1 LTEEGVES
9 RLGGNLTKFAAGQT
23 FAGVSACRLPY
34 CEKKEVC
41 MPYFLTEAAY
51 TSEAWSALMRNPHD
65 RLEALRPAVERL
77 GGRIVNAFFAFGEY
91 DVVMILEMPDEASA
105 AALAV
110 AAHGGG
116 SLRTTK
122 TTQLITAAEGV
133 EILKKA
139 ATCGY
144 KPVTATAAAAK

>member
-1 LTEEGVES
+1 
-9 RLGGNLTKFAAGQT
+9 
-23 FAGVSACRLPY
+23 
-34 CEKKEVC
+34 
-41 MPYFLTEAAY
+41 MPYFLTQAAY
-51 TSEAWSALMRNPHD
+51 TSEAWSTLMRNPHD
-65 RLEALRPAVERL
+65 RLEALRPAVEKL

-91 DVVMILEMPDEASA
+91 DVVIILEMPDESSA

-116 SLRTTK
+116 SLKTTK

>member
-1 LTEEGVES
+1 
-9 RLGGNLTKFAAGQT
+9 
-23 FAGVSACRLPY
+23 
-34 CEKKEVC
+34 
-41 MPYFLTEAAY
+41 
-51 TSEAWSALMRNPHD
+51 
-65 RLEALRPAVERL
+65 
-77 GGRIVNAFFAFGEY
+77 
-91 DVVMILEMPDEASA
+91 
-105 AALAV
+105 LAV

-144 KPVTATAAAAK
+144 KPVTATAATAK

>member
-1 LTEEGVES
+1 M
-9 RLGGNLTKFAAGQT
+9 
-23 FAGVSACRLPY
+23 
-34 CEKKEVC
+34 EVY
-41 MPYFLTEAAY
+41 MPYFLTQAAY
-51 TSEAWSALMRNPHD
+51 TSEAWSMLMRNPHD
-65 RLEALRPAVERL
+65 RLEALRPAVEKL

-139 ATCGY
+139 AACGY
-144 KPVTATAAAAK
+144 KPVTATAATAK